1 MDKHASLL
9 HKAHNKSYST
19 RLGVQCNGLN
29 GAVTH
34 QGAVPVQSISRC
46 ALNHHN
52 LFYQIQNVLAF
63 NWDTCCH
70 LVLCLRLLPFHG
82 ASLDTGDLTDNGF
95 NYSRE
100 KIQHR
105 PLRT

>member
-29 GAVTH
+29 
-34 QGAVPVQSISRC
+34 
-46 ALNHHN
+46 
-52 LFYQIQNVLAF
+52 
-63 NWDTCCH
+63 W
-70 LVLCLRLLPFHG
+70 
-82 ASLDTGDLTDNGF
+82 ASLDKWDLTDNGF
-95 NYSRE
+95 NYTRE

-105 PLRT
+105 PLRTLNDGAKQNKV